1 MNIRNIIPSKER
13 LYQILIFVCLIGGV
27 LSIIK
32 VTREQQKEYCLTRL
46 DDLYGDMRS
55 KITPI
60 NKTDTK
66 FKYRLRDYYI
76 KSSYNSCSCGD
87 FANGYVS
94 LGALKQIIRQG
105 VRLIDLEIY
114 SVGGKAVVAASK
126 DDNFHIKGTLNS
138 LPITE
143 VFKII
148 HKNANNRVAG
158 PEICPNAT
166 DPLFINLRIKSNQ
179 NNIYNEIADSLT
191 SVFDNL
197 LSKYDKK
204 YAFESAGKNLG
215 NEGLSVLQNKVI
227 IICDRSNANYRKSKL
242 EELINMNS
250 ISIFLKKLR
259 NYDVVYAPSSK
270 ELLEYNKKN
279 MSITMPDY
287 NSLAVNDMNPEKHQ
301 QVGCQF
307 VCMNFQAQDA
317 NIAYYIN
324 LFEENG
330 SAFILKNKNL
340 RYIKTSIPRPTPPDP
355 QLSYEDRGIVM
366 RQFEGKM

>member
-27 LSIIK
+27 LSLIK

-138 LPITE
+138 LPIAE
-143 VFKII
+143 VFRII

-158 PEICPNAT
+158 SEICPNPT

-179 NNIYNEIADSLT
+179 NDIFNEIADALT
-191 SVFDNL
+191 STFDNL

-204 YAFESAGKNLG
+204 YAFESAGK
-215 NEGLSVLQNKVI
+215 
-227 IICDRSNANYRKSKL
+227 KSWK
-242 EELINMNS
+242 
-250 ISIFLKKLR
+250 
-259 NYDVVYAPSSK
+259 
-270 ELLEYNKKN
+270 
-279 MSITMPDY
+279 
-287 NSLAVNDMNPEKHQ
+287 
-301 QVGCQF
+301 
-307 VCMNFQAQDA
+307 
-317 NIAYYIN
+317 
-324 LFEENG
+324 
-330 SAFILKNKNL
+330 
-340 RYIKTSIPRPTPPDP
+340 
-355 QLSYEDRGIVM
+355 
-366 RQFEGKM
+366 